1 MSGFEYPDWRMEN
14 ERTQKLNSLRVA
26 SPEDPM
32 RILCSACLTGVTCGY
47 DGTANGT
54 YPSVLKLLQY
64 NTVQLTRFCPEEFVF
79 GSPREMC
86 DIHGGTGFDVLTGHA
101 RVLSESGKDWSS
113 LMIHAAEKM
122 LEIALEAGIELAVM
136 MDISA
141 ACGSTVIYSGN
152 RFAENKI
159 YQIGA
164 GVAAALLM
172 QNNIPVISQ
181 RDFASLQILY
191 SKIDPA
197 HKVDSQSIDHHQTEW
212 FREYFHTK

>member
-1 MSGFEYPDWRMEN
+1 MNNKRKQ
-14 ERTQKLNSLRVA
+14 RLASLRTA
-26 SPEDPM
+26 SEEDPL

-64 NTVQLTRFCPEEFVF
+64 KTVQLTRFCPEEFVF

-86 DIHGGTGFDVLTGHA
+86 DIHGGTGFDVLTGNA
-101 RVLSESGKDWSS
+101 RVLSESGKDWSKP
-113 LMIHAAEKM
+113 MILAAEKM
-122 LEIALEAGIELAVM
+122 LEIALEARVELAVM

-141 ACGSTVIYSGN
+141 ACGSTVIYRGN
-152 RFAENKI
+152 RFAQNKV

-181 RDFASLQILY
+181 RDYASLEILY
-191 SKIDPA
+191 SKIDPS
-197 HKVDSQSIDHHQTEW
+197 HSVDTKTIDHHQTDW
-212 FREYFHTK
+212 FREYFHIK